1 MAISRRSL
9 IVSGACLIAAPAI
22 VRVTSI
28 MPVKVL
34 ASAAPVRLIPP
45 GFIHILPSGGC
56 KVFGWVDVAELV
68 NRQERG

>member
-1 MAISRRSL
+1 VAISRRSL

-34 ASAAPVRLIPP
+34 PP
-45 GFIHILPSGGC
+45 DDPIDDFPRGYIHILPSGGSE
-56 KVFGWVDVAELV
+56 VFGWVKVDW
-68 NRQERG
+68 R